1 MKTLVTLNNFIMA
14 QKFLLFF
21 LLIIFFTS
29 CSSDEEIITNTP
41 NVPSTA
47 KNNVLLIIV
56 DDIGLDATIGYNVGS
71 QKPNMPNLQN
81 LINSGVKFN
90 NVWSNPV
97 CSPTRSTILTGKYG
111 YRTSVLNVGEELST
125 SEISL
130 HNYLTQNSNYS
141 SALVGKWHLSGTP
154 ANHNH
159 PNNIG
164 IDYYSGMIGGGIQN
178 YSNWIF
184 SENGNTSN
192 TTEYSTTKLTDEA
205 INWINNQDSEWFMWL
220 AYNAPHTPFHLPP
233 NDLHT
238 QGQLPTDQA
247 SIDSNPL
254 PYYIAMIEAVDSEM
268 GRLFSS
274 INEEELANTTIIFV
288 GDNGTPN
295 QVVQQYNSNRAKGS
309 LYKGGINVP
318 MIISGNQVNRF
329 NQDENALINTTDLF
343 TTITELCGINNQNV
357 HDSKSFISLL
367 TSSFNSNSRD
377 YIYSEIGNE
386 NYTIRNSTHKYIHF
400 ENGNE
405 ALFNLNNNQFEF
417 PNLLNANQ
425 LPLSELNNLNKNDLI
440 NKLEEIRN

>member
-1 MKTLVTLNNFIMA
+1 MLKRFGN
-14 QKFLLFF
+14 FF
-21 LLIIFFTS
+21 LILIVIFS
-29 CSSDEEIITNTP
+29 CDSDEDSIASSSP
-41 NVPSTA
+41 VVPTT

-56 DDIGLDATIGYNVGS
+56 DDIGLDATIGYNIGS

-81 LINSGVKFN
+81 LISSGVKFN

-111 YRTSVLNVGEELST
+111 YRTSVLDAGDELST
-125 SEISL
+125 SETSL
-130 HNYLTQNSNYS
+130 HNYLTTNTNYS

-154 ANHNH
+154 ADHNH

-164 IDYYSGMIGGGIQN
+164 VDNYSGMIGGGVQN

-192 TTEYSTTKLTDEA
+192 TTQYSTTKLTNEA
-205 INWINNQDSEWFMWL
+205 IDWINNQDSEWFMWL

-233 NDLHT
+233 SNLHA

-254 PYYIAMIEAVDSEM
+254 PYYLAMIEAVDSEM
-268 GRLFSS
+268 GRLFNS
-274 INEEELANTTIIFV
+274 ISDEELANTTIIFI

-309 LYKGGINVP
+309 LYNGGINVP

-329 NQDENALINTTDLF
+329 NQDEDALINTTDLF
-343 TTITELCGINNQNV
+343 TTITELCGVNNQNI

-367 TSSFNSNSRD
+367 TSSFNSNSRE

-386 NYTIRNSTHKYIHF
+386 SYTIRNSTHKYIHF
-400 ENGNE
+400 EDGSE
-405 ALFNLNNNQFEF
+405 ALYNLNNNQFEF
-417 PNLLNANQ
+417 PNLLNENQ
-425 LPLSELNNLNKNDLI
+425 LPLSEINNSNKVELI
-440 NKLEEIRN
+440 NKLGEIRN

>member
-1 MKTLVTLNNFIMA
+1 MVHRFIN
-14 QKFLLFF
+14 FF
-21 LLIIFFTS
+21 LILVFIFS
-29 CSSDEEIITNTP
+29 CNSDEDSIASP
-41 NVPSTA
+41 SPVVPIA

-56 DDIGLDATIGYNVGS
+56 DDIGLDATIGYNIGS

-111 YRTSVLNVGEELST
+111 YRTSVLDAGDELST
-125 SEISL
+125 SETSL
-130 HNYLTQNSNYS
+130 HNYLSQNTNYS

-154 ANHNH
+154 ADHNH

-178 YSNWIF
+178 YSNWMF
-184 SENGNTSN
+184 SENGNTSD
-192 TTEYSTTKLTDEA
+192 TTQYSTTKLTNEA
-205 INWINNQDSEWFMWL
+205 IDWINNQDSEWFMWL

-233 NDLHT
+233 SNLHS
-238 QGQLPTDQA
+238 QGQLPADQA

-254 PYYIAMIEAVDSEM
+254 PYYLAMIEAVDSEM
-268 GRLFSS
+268 GRLFNS
-274 INEEELANTTIIFV
+274 ISEEELANTTIIFI

-295 QVVQQYNSNRAKGS
+295 EVVQQYNSNRAKGS

-318 MIISGNQVNRF
+318 MIISGNQVSRF
-329 NQDENALINTTDLF
+329 SQDENALINTTDLF
-343 TTITELCGINNQNV
+343 TTITELCGVNNQAV

-367 TSSFNSNSRD
+367 SSSFNSNSRD

-386 NYTIRNSTHKYIHF
+386 NYSIRNTTHKYIHF

-425 LPLSELNNLNKNDLI
+425 LPLSDLDNLNKTDLI
-440 NKLEEIRN
+440 NKLEEIRD

>member
-1 MKTLVTLNNFIMA
+1 MAHRFIN
-14 QKFLLFF
+14 FF
-21 LLIIFFTS
+21 LILVFIFS
-29 CSSDEEIITNTP
+29 CNSDEDSIASP
-41 NVPSTA
+41 SPVVPIA

-56 DDIGLDATIGYNVGS
+56 DDIGLDATIGYNIGS

-111 YRTSVLNVGEELST
+111 YRTSVLDAGDELST
-125 SEISL
+125 SETSL
-130 HNYLTQNSNYS
+130 HNYLSQNTNYS

-154 ANHNH
+154 ADHNH

-178 YSNWIF
+178 YSNWMF
-184 SENGNTSN
+184 SENGNTSD
-192 TTEYSTTKLTDEA
+192 TTQYSTTKLTNEA
-205 INWINNQDSEWFMWL
+205 IDWINNQDSEWFMWL
-220 AYNAPHTPFHLPP
+220 AYNAPHAPFHLPP
-233 NDLHT
+233 SNLHS
-238 QGQLPTDQA
+238 QGQLPADQS

-254 PYYIAMIEAVDSEM
+254 PYYLAMIEAVDSEM
-268 GRLFSS
+268 GRLFNS
-274 INEEELANTTIIFV
+274 ISEEELANTTIIFI

-295 QVVQQYNSNRAKGS
+295 EVVQQYNSNRAKGS

-329 NQDENALINTTDLF
+329 SQDENALINTTDLF
-343 TTITELCGINNQNV
+343 TTITELCGVNNQAV

-367 TSSFNSNSRD
+367 SSSFNSNSRD

-386 NYTIRNSTHKYIHF
+386 NYSIRNTTHKYIHF

-425 LPLSELNNLNKNDLI
+425 LPLSDLDNLNKTDLI
-440 NKLEEIRN
+440 NKLEEIRD

>member
-1 MKTLVTLNNFIMA
+1 MLKRFGN
-14 QKFLLFF
+14 FF
-21 LLIIFFTS
+21 LILIVIFS
-29 CSSDEEIITNTP
+29 CDSDEDSIASSSPVAPIT
-41 NVPSTA
+41 

-56 DDIGLDATIGYNVGS
+56 DDIGLDATIGYNIGS

-81 LINSGVKFN
+81 LISSGVKFN

-111 YRTSVLNVGEELST
+111 YRTSVLDAGDELST
-125 SEISL
+125 SETSL
-130 HNYLTQNSNYS
+130 HNYLTTNTNYS

-154 ANHNH
+154 ADHNH

-164 IDYYSGMIGGGIQN
+164 VDNYSGMIGGGVQN

-192 TTEYSTTKLTDEA
+192 TTQYSTTKLTNEA
-205 INWINNQDSEWFMWL
+205 IDWINNQDSEWFMWL

-233 NDLHT
+233 SDLHA
-238 QGQLPTDQA
+238 QGQLPGDQA

-254 PYYIAMIEAVDSEM
+254 PYYLAMIEAVDSEM
-268 GRLFSS
+268 GRLFNS
-274 INEEELANTTIIFV
+274 ISDEELANTTIIFI
-288 GDNGTPN
+288 GDNGTPS

-329 NQDENALINTTDLF
+329 GQDENALINTTDLF
-343 TTITELCGINNQNV
+343 TTITELCGINNEAV

-367 TSSFNSNSRD
+367 TSSFNGNSRD

-386 NYTIRNSTHKYIHF
+386 NYTIRNDSHKYIHF

-405 ALFNLNNNQFEF
+405 ALFNLNNNQLEF

-425 LPLSELNNLNKNDLI
+425 LPLSELNNLNKTDLI

>member
-1 MKTLVTLNNFIMA
+1 MVKRFVN
-14 QKFLLFF
+14 FF
-21 LLIIFFTS
+21 LILIFIFS
-29 CSSDEEIITNTP
+29 CNSEEDSIASSLPVTPIT
-41 NVPSTA
+41 

-56 DDIGLDATIGYNVGS
+56 DDMGLDATIGYNIGS

-90 NVWSNPV
+90 NVWSTPV

-111 YRTSVLNVGEELST
+111 YRTSVLDVGDELST
-125 SEISL
+125 SETSL
-130 HNYLTQNSNYS
+130 YNYLTLNTNYS

-154 ANHNH
+154 ADHNH

-178 YSNWIF
+178 YSNWTF

-192 TTEYSTTKLTDEA
+192 TTQYSTTKLTNEA
-205 INWINNQDSEWFMWL
+205 IDWINNQDSEWFMWL

-233 NDLHT
+233 SNLHA

-254 PYYIAMIEAVDSEM
+254 PYYLAMIEAVDSEM
-268 GRLFSS
+268 GRLFNS
-274 INEEELANTTIIFV
+274 ISDEELANTTIIFI

-318 MIISGNQVNRF
+318 MVISGNQVNRF
-329 NQDENALINTTDLF
+329 GQEENALINTTDLF
-343 TTITELCGINNQNV
+343 TTITELCGVNNEAV

-386 NYTIRNSTHKYIHF
+386 NYTIRNNTHKYIHF

-405 ALFNLNNNQFEF
+405 ALFNLNNNQLEF

-425 LPLSELNNLNKNDLI
+425 LPLSELNNLNKTDLI

>member
-1 MKTLVTLNNFIMA
+1 MVHKFINFVLILVFI
-14 QKFLLFF
+14 F
-21 LLIIFFTS
+21 S
-29 CSSDEEIITNTP
+29 CNSDEDSIASP
-41 NVPSTA
+41 SPVVPIA

-56 DDIGLDATIGYNVGS
+56 DDIGLDATIGYNIGS

-111 YRTSVLNVGEELST
+111 YRTSVLDAGDELST
-125 SEISL
+125 SETSL
-130 HNYLTQNSNYS
+130 HNYLSQNTNYN

-154 ANHNH
+154 ADHNH

-178 YSNWIF
+178 YSNWMF
-184 SENGNTSN
+184 SENGNTSD
-192 TTEYSTTKLTDEA
+192 TTQYSTTKLTNEA
-205 INWINNQDSEWFMWL
+205 IDWINNQDSEWFMWL

-233 NDLHT
+233 SNLHS
-238 QGQLPTDQA
+238 QGQLPADQA

-254 PYYIAMIEAVDSEM
+254 PYYLAMIEAVDSEM
-268 GRLFSS
+268 GRLFNS
-274 INEEELANTTIIFV
+274 ISEEELANTTIIFI

-295 QVVQQYNSNRAKGS
+295 EVVQQYNSNRAKGS

-329 NQDENALINTTDLF
+329 SQDENALINTTDLF
-343 TTITELCGINNQNV
+343 TTITELCGLNNQAV

-367 TSSFNSNSRD
+367 SSSFNSNSRD

-386 NYTIRNSTHKYIHF
+386 NYSIRNTTHKYIHF

-425 LPLSELNNLNKNDLI
+425 LPLSDLDNLNKTDLI
-440 NKLEEIRN
+440 NKLEEIRD

>member
-1 MKTLVTLNNFIMA
+1 MVHRFIN
-14 QKFLLFF
+14 FF
-21 LLIIFFTS
+21 LILVFIFS
-29 CSSDEEIITNTP
+29 CNSDEDSIASP
-41 NVPSTA
+41 SPVVPIA

-56 DDIGLDATIGYNVGS
+56 DDIGLDATIGYNIGS

-111 YRTSVLNVGEELST
+111 YRTSVLDAGDELST
-125 SEISL
+125 SETSL
-130 HNYLTQNSNYS
+130 HNYLSQNTNYS

-154 ANHNH
+154 ADHNH

-178 YSNWIF
+178 YSNWVF
-184 SENGNTSN
+184 SVNGNISN
-192 TTEYSTTKLTDEA
+192 TNQYSTTKLTNEA
-205 INWINNQDSEWFMWL
+205 IDWINNQDSEWFMWL

-233 NDLHT
+233 SNLHS
-238 QGQLPTDQA
+238 QGQLPADQA

-254 PYYIAMIEAVDSEM
+254 PYYLAMIEAVDSEM
-268 GRLFSS
+268 GRLFNS
-274 INEEELANTTIIFV
+274 ISEEELANTTIIFI

-295 QVVQQYNSNRAKGS
+295 EVVQQYNSNRAKGS

-329 NQDENALINTTDLF
+329 SQDENALINTTDLF
-343 TTITELCGINNQNV
+343 TTITELCGVNNQAV

-367 TSSFNSNSRD
+367 SSSFNSNSRD

-386 NYTIRNSTHKYIHF
+386 NYSIRNTTHKYIHF

-425 LPLSELNNLNKNDLI
+425 LPLSDLDNLNKTDLI
-440 NKLEEIRN
+440 NKLEEIRD

>member
-1 MKTLVTLNNFIMA
+1 MVHRFIN
-14 QKFLLFF
+14 FF
-21 LLIIFFTS
+21 LILVFIFS
-29 CSSDEEIITNTP
+29 CNSDEDSIASPSPVVPIT
-41 NVPSTA
+41 

-56 DDIGLDATIGYNVGS
+56 DDIGLDATIVYNIGS

-111 YRTSVLNVGEELST
+111 YRTSVLDAGDELST
-125 SEISL
+125 SETSL
-130 HNYLTQNSNYS
+130 HNYLSQNTNYS

-154 ANHNH
+154 ADHNH

-164 IDYYSGMIGGGIQN
+164 IDYYSGMIGGGVQN
-178 YSNWIF
+178 YSNWMF
-184 SENGNTSN
+184 SENGNTSD
-192 TTEYSTTKLTDEA
+192 TTQYSTTKLTNEA
-205 INWINNQDSEWFMWL
+205 IDWINNQDSEWFMWL

-233 NDLHT
+233 SNLHS
-238 QGQLPTDQA
+238 QGQLPADQS

-254 PYYIAMIEAVDSEM
+254 PYYLAMIEAVDSEM
-268 GRLFSS
+268 GRLFNS
-274 INEEELANTTIIFV
+274 ISEEELANTTVIFI

-329 NQDENALINTTDLF
+329 SQDENALINTTDLF
-343 TTITELCGINNQNV
+343 TTITELCGVNNQAV

-367 TSSFNSNSRD
+367 SSSFNSNSRD

-386 NYTIRNSTHKYIHF
+386 NYSIRNTTHKYIHF

-425 LPLSELNNLNKNDLI
+425 LPLSDLDNLNKTDLI
-440 NKLEEIRN
+440 NKLEEIRD

>member
-1 MKTLVTLNNFIMA
+1 MVQNSAK
-14 QKFLLFF
+14 LF
-21 LLIIFFTS
+21 LIIIFISTFSS
-29 CSSDEEIITNTP
+29 CQDNIVDIASDND
-41 NVPSTA
+41 A
-47 KNNVLLIIV
+47 KKNNILLIIV
-56 DDIGLDATIGYNVGS
+56 DDVGLDATIGYSIGS

-81 LINSGVKFN
+81 LISSGIKFN

-111 YRTSVLNVGEELST
+111 YRTSILNVDNELST
-125 SEISL
+125 NENSL

-141 SALVGKWHLSGTP
+141 SALIGKWHLSGTP
-154 ANHNH
+154 ADHNH
-159 PNNIG
+159 PNNLG
-164 IDYYSGMIGGGIQN
+164 IDHYSGMIGGGIKN
-178 YSNWIF
+178 YSNWTF

-192 TTEYSTTKLTDEA
+192 TTQYSTTKLTNEA
-205 INWINNQDSEWFMWL
+205 INWINNQKSEWFMWL

-233 NDLHT
+233 IDLHN

-254 PYYIAMIEAVDSEM
+254 PYYLAMIEAIDSEM
-268 GRLFSS
+268 GRLFNS
-274 INEEELANTTIIFV
+274 ISKKELANTTIIFI
-288 GDNGTPN
+288 GDNGTPSK
-295 QVVQQYNSNRAKGS
+295 VVQQYNSNRAKGS

-318 MIISGNQVNRF
+318 MIISGNQVKRF
-329 NQDENALINTTDLF
+329 SQDENALINTTDLF
-343 TTITELCGINNQNV
+343 ATITELCGISNQNI

-377 YIYSEIGNE
+377 YIYSEIGNQ

-405 ALFNLNNNQFEF
+405 ALFNLNNNPFEF

-425 LPLSELNNLNKNDLI
+425 LPLSETNNLNKTELI
-440 NKLEEIRN
+440 KILEKIRN

>member
-1 MKTLVTLNNFIMA
+1 MVKRFVN
-14 QKFLLFF
+14 FF
-21 LLIIFFTS
+21 LILIFIFS
-29 CSSDEEIITNTP
+29 CNSEEDSIASSLPVTPIT
-41 NVPSTA
+41 

-56 DDIGLDATIGYNVGS
+56 DDMGLDATIGYNIGS

-90 NVWSNPV
+90 NVWSTPV

-111 YRTSVLNVGEELST
+111 YRTSVLDVGDELST
-125 SEISL
+125 SETSL
-130 HNYLTQNSNYS
+130 YNYLTLNTNYS

-154 ANHNH
+154 ADHNH

-192 TTEYSTTKLTDEA
+192 TTQYSTTKLTNEA
-205 INWINNQDSEWFMWL
+205 IDWINNQDSEWFMWL

-233 NDLHT
+233 SNLHA

-254 PYYIAMIEAVDSEM
+254 PYYLAMIEAVDSEM
-268 GRLFSS
+268 GRLFNS
-274 INEEELANTTIIFV
+274 ISDEELANTTIIFI

-318 MIISGNQVNRF
+318 MVISGNQVNRF
-329 NQDENALINTTDLF
+329 GQEENALINTTDLF
-343 TTITELCGINNQNV
+343 TTITELCGVNNEAV

-386 NYTIRNSTHKYIHF
+386 NYTIRNNTHKYIHF

-405 ALFNLNNNQFEF
+405 ALFNLNNNQLEF

-425 LPLSELNNLNKNDLI
+425 LPLSELNNLNKTDLI

>member
-1 MKTLVTLNNFIMA
+1 MVQRFVI
-14 QKFLLFF
+14 FF
-21 LLIIFFTS
+21 LILIFISS
-29 CSSDEEIITNTP
+29 CNSDEDSITSDSSVIPIT
-41 NVPSTA
+41 
-47 KNNVLLIIV
+47 KNNVLLIIL
-56 DDIGLDATIGYNVGS
+56 DDIGLDATIGYNIGS

-81 LINSGVKFN
+81 LISSGVKFN

-111 YRTSVLNVGEELST
+111 YRTSVLNAGDELST
-125 SEISL
+125 SETSL
-130 HNYLTQNSNYS
+130 HNYLTQNTNYS

-154 ANHNH
+154 ADHNH

-178 YSNWIF
+178 YSNWVF
-184 SENGNTSN
+184 SVNGNISN
-192 TTEYSTTKLTDEA
+192 TNQYSTTKLTNEA
-205 INWINNQDSEWFMWL
+205 IDWINNQDSEWFMWL

-233 NDLHT
+233 SNLHA
-238 QGQLPTDQA
+238 QGQLPADQA

-254 PYYIAMIEAVDSEM
+254 PYYLAMIEAVDSEI
-268 GRLFSS
+268 GRLFNS
-274 INEEELANTTIIFV
+274 ISEEELANTTIIFI

-295 QVVQQYNSNRAKGS
+295 EVVQQYNSNRAKGS

-329 NQDENALINTTDLF
+329 GQDENALINTTDLF
-343 TTITELCGINNQNV
+343 ATITELCGVNNQAV
-357 HDSKSFISLL
+357 YDSKSFIDLL
-367 TSSFNSNSRD
+367 TSSINSNSRD

-386 NYTIRNSTHKYIHF
+386 NYTIRNNTHKYIHF

-405 ALFNLNNNQFEF
+405 ALFNLNNNQLEF
-417 PNLLNANQ
+417 PNLLDVNQ
-425 LPLSELNNLNKNDLI
+425 LPLSELNNLNKTNLI

>member
-1 MKTLVTLNNFIMA
+1 MVHRFIN
-14 QKFLLFF
+14 FF
-21 LLIIFFTS
+21 LILVFIFS
-29 CSSDEEIITNTP
+29 CNSDEDSIASP
-41 NVPSTA
+41 SPVVPIA

-56 DDIGLDATIGYNVGS
+56 DDIGLDATIGYNIGS

-111 YRTSVLNVGEELST
+111 YRTSVLDAGDELST
-125 SEISL
+125 SETSL
-130 HNYLTQNSNYS
+130 HNYLSQNTNYS

-154 ANHNH
+154 ADHNH

-164 IDYYSGMIGGGIQN
+164 IDYYSGIIGGGIQN
-178 YSNWIF
+178 YSNWMF
-184 SENGNTSN
+184 SENGNTSD
-192 TTEYSTTKLTDEA
+192 TTQYSTTKLTNDA
-205 INWINNQDSEWFMWL
+205 IDWINNQDSEWFMWL

-233 NDLHT
+233 SNLHS
-238 QGQLPTDQA
+238 QGQLPADQS

-254 PYYIAMIEAVDSEM
+254 PYYLAMIEAVDSEM
-268 GRLFSS
+268 GRLFNS
-274 INEEELANTTIIFV
+274 ISEEELANTTVIFI

-329 NQDENALINTTDLF
+329 SQDENALINTTDLF
-343 TTITELCGINNQNV
+343 TTITELCGLNNQAV

-367 TSSFNSNSRD
+367 SSSFNSNSRD

-386 NYTIRNSTHKYIHF
+386 NYSIRNTTHKYIHF

-425 LPLSELNNLNKNDLI
+425 LPLSDLDNLNKTDLI
-440 NKLEEIRN
+440 NKLEEIRD

>member
-1 MKTLVTLNNFIMA
+1 MVQRFVI
-14 QKFLLFF
+14 FF
-21 LLIIFFTS
+21 LILIFISS
-29 CSSDEEIITNTP
+29 CNSDEDSITSDSSVIPIT
-41 NVPSTA
+41 
-47 KNNVLLIIV
+47 KNNVLLIIL
-56 DDIGLDATIGYNVGS
+56 DDIGLDATIGYNIGS

-81 LINSGVKFN
+81 LISSGVKFN

-111 YRTSVLNVGEELST
+111 YRTSVLNAGDELST
-125 SEISL
+125 SETSL
-130 HNYLTQNSNYS
+130 HNYLTQNTNYS

-154 ANHNH
+154 ADHNH

-178 YSNWIF
+178 YSNWVF
-184 SENGNTSN
+184 SVNGNISN
-192 TTEYSTTKLTDEA
+192 TNQYSTTKLTNEA
-205 INWINNQDSEWFMWL
+205 IDWINNQDSEWFMWL

-233 NDLHT
+233 SNLHA
-238 QGQLPTDQA
+238 QGQFPADQA

-254 PYYIAMIEAVDSEM
+254 PYYLAMIEAVDSEI
-268 GRLFSS
+268 GRLFNS
-274 INEEELANTTIIFV
+274 ISEEELANTTIIFI

-295 QVVQQYNSNRAKGS
+295 EVVQQYNSNRAKGS

-329 NQDENALINTTDLF
+329 GQDENALINTTDLF
-343 TTITELCGINNQNV
+343 ATITELCGVNNQAV
-357 HDSKSFISLL
+357 YDSKSFIDLL
-367 TSSFNSNSRD
+367 TSSINSNSRD

-386 NYTIRNSTHKYIHF
+386 NYTIRNNTHKYIHF

-405 ALFNLNNNQFEF
+405 ALFNLNNNQLEF
-417 PNLLNANQ
+417 PNLLNTNQ
-425 LPLSELNNLNKNDLI
+425 LPLSDLNNLNKTDLI

>member
-1 MKTLVTLNNFIMA
+1 MTHRLGTL
-14 QKFLLFF
+14 
-21 LLIIFFTS
+21 LLITIFIWS
-29 CSSDEEIITNTP
+29 CKSDEDNITDE
-41 NVPSTA
+41 VDIDSIST
-47 KNNVLLIIV
+47 NNVLLIIA
-56 DDIGLDATIGYNVGS
+56 DDIGLDATIGYNIGA

-97 CSPTRSTILTGKYG
+97 CSPTRSSILTGKYG
-111 YRTSVLNVGEELST
+111 YRTSVLNAGDQLTITET
-125 SEISL
+125 SL
-130 HNYLTQNSNYS
+130 HKYLTQNSDYS

-154 ANHNH
+154 ADHNH

-164 IDYYSGMIGGGIQN
+164 IDYYSGMIGGGIQD

-192 TTEYSTTKLTDEA
+192 TTEYSTTRLTNEA
-205 INWINNQDSEWFMWL
+205 IDWINDQDSEWFMWL

-233 NDLHT
+233 NDLHF
-238 QGQLPTDQA
+238 QGELPTDQA

-254 PYYIAMIEAVDSEM
+254 PYYLAMVEAIDSEM

-274 INEEELANTTIIFV
+274 ISDEELANTTIIFV

-318 MIISGNQVNRF
+318 MIISGNLVNRF
-329 NQDENALINTTDLF
+329 NQEENALINTTDLF
-343 TTITELCGINNQNV
+343 ATITELCGVNNQNL

-367 TSSFNSNSRD
+367 TSSFNSNARD
-377 YIYSEIGNE
+377 YIYSEIGNQ
-386 NYTIRNSTHKYIHF
+386 NYTIRNSSHKYIHF

-425 LPLSELNNLNKNDLI
+425 LPLSEINNLNKNELI

>member
-1 MKTLVTLNNFIMA
+1 MVHRFIN
-14 QKFLLFF
+14 FF
-21 LLIIFFTS
+21 LILVFIFS
-29 CSSDEEIITNTP
+29 CNSDEDSIASP
-41 NVPSTA
+41 SPVVPIA

-56 DDIGLDATIGYNVGS
+56 DDIGLDATIGYNIGS

-111 YRTSVLNVGEELST
+111 YRTSVLDAGDELST
-125 SEISL
+125 SETSL
-130 HNYLTQNSNYS
+130 HNYLSQNTNYN
-141 SALVGKWHLSGTP
+141 SALVGKWHLSGTL
-154 ANHNH
+154 ADHNH

-178 YSNWIF
+178 YSNWMF
-184 SENGNTSN
+184 SENGNTSD
-192 TTEYSTTKLTDEA
+192 TTQYSTTKLTNDA
-205 INWINNQDSEWFMWL
+205 IDWINNQDSEWFMWL

-233 NDLHT
+233 SNLHS
-238 QGQLPTDQA
+238 QGQLPADQA
-247 SIDSNPL
+247 SIDSNSL
-254 PYYIAMIEAVDSEM
+254 PYYLAMIEAVDSEM
-268 GRLFSS
+268 GRLFNS
-274 INEEELANTTIIFV
+274 ISEEELANTTIIFI

-295 QVVQQYNSNRAKGS
+295 EVVQQYNSNRAKGS

-329 NQDENALINTTDLF
+329 SQDENALINTTDLF
-343 TTITELCGINNQNV
+343 TTITELCGLNNQAV

-367 TSSFNSNSRD
+367 SSSFNSNSRD

-386 NYTIRNSTHKYIHF
+386 NYSIRNTTHKYIHF

-425 LPLSELNNLNKNDLI
+425 LPLSDLDNLNKTDLI
-440 NKLEEIRN
+440 NKLEEIRD

>member
-1 MKTLVTLNNFIMA
+1 MVHKFIN
-14 QKFLLFF
+14 FF
-21 LLIIFFTS
+21 LILVFIFS
-29 CSSDEEIITNTP
+29 CNSDEDSISSP
-41 NVPSTA
+41 SSVVPIA

-56 DDIGLDATIGYNVGS
+56 DDIGLDATIGYNIGS

-81 LINSGVKFN
+81 LISSGVKFN

-111 YRTSVLNVGEELST
+111 YRTSVLNAGDELST
-125 SEISL
+125 SETSL
-130 HNYLTQNSNYS
+130 HNYLTQNTNYS
-141 SALVGKWHLSGTP
+141 SALVGKWHLSGSP
-154 ANHNH
+154 ADHNH

-178 YSNWIF
+178 YSNWVF
-184 SENGNTSN
+184 SVNGNISN
-192 TTEYSTTKLTDEA
+192 TTQYSTTKLTNEA
-205 INWINNQDSEWFMWL
+205 IDWINNQDSEWFMWL

-233 NDLHT
+233 SNLHS
-238 QGQLPTDQA
+238 QGQLPADQA

-254 PYYIAMIEAVDSEM
+254 PYYLAMIEAVDSEM
-268 GRLFSS
+268 GRLFNS
-274 INEEELANTTIIFV
+274 ISEEELANTTIIFI

-295 QVVQQYNSNRAKGS
+295 EVVQQYNSNRAKGS

-329 NQDENALINTTDLF
+329 GQDENALINTTDLF
-343 TTITELCGINNQNV
+343 ATITELCGVNNQAV
-357 HDSKSFISLL
+357 YDSKSFIDLL
-367 TSSFNSNSRD
+367 TSSINSNSRD

-386 NYTIRNSTHKYIHF
+386 NYSIRNTTHKYIHF

-425 LPLSELNNLNKNDLI
+425 LPLSDLDSSNKTDLI
-440 NKLEEIRN
+440 NKLEEIRD

>member
-1 MKTLVTLNNFIMA
+1 MVHRFIN
-14 QKFLLFF
+14 FF
-21 LLIIFFTS
+21 LILVFIFS
-29 CSSDEEIITNTP
+29 CNSDEDSIASP
-41 NVPSTA
+41 SPVVPIA

-56 DDIGLDATIGYNVGS
+56 DDIGLDATIGYNIGS

-111 YRTSVLNVGEELST
+111 YRTSVLDAGDELST
-125 SEISL
+125 SETSL
-130 HNYLTQNSNYS
+130 HNYLSQNTNYS

-154 ANHNH
+154 ADHNH

-178 YSNWIF
+178 YSNWVF
-184 SENGNTSN
+184 SVNGNISN
-192 TTEYSTTKLTDEA
+192 TTQYSTTKLTNEA
-205 INWINNQDSEWFMWL
+205 IDWINNQDSEWFMWL

-233 NDLHT
+233 SNLHS
-238 QGQLPTDQA
+238 QGQLPADQA

-254 PYYIAMIEAVDSEM
+254 PYYLAMIEAVDSEM
-268 GRLFSS
+268 GRLFNS
-274 INEEELANTTIIFV
+274 ISEEELANTTIIFI

-295 QVVQQYNSNRAKGS
+295 EVVQQYNSNRAKGS

-329 NQDENALINTTDLF
+329 SQDENALINTTDLF
-343 TTITELCGINNQNV
+343 TTITELCGVNNQAV

-367 TSSFNSNSRD
+367 SSSFNSNSRD

-386 NYTIRNSTHKYIHF
+386 NYSIRNTTHKYIHF

-425 LPLSELNNLNKNDLI
+425 LPLSDLDNLNKTDLI
-440 NKLEEIRN
+440 NKLEEIRD

>member
-1 MKTLVTLNNFIMA
+1 MISKNTTDMVQNFA
-14 QKFLLFF
+14 KLF
-21 LLIIFFTS
+21 LIIIFIFS
-29 CSSDEEIITNTP
+29 CSSDENNIID
-41 NVPSTA
+41 VPDELTTT

-56 DDIGLDATIGYNVGS
+56 DDVGLDATIGYNIGS

-111 YRTSVLNVGEELST
+111 YRTSVLNVGDQLST
-125 SEISL
+125 SENSL
-130 HNYLTQNSNYS
+130 HNYLTQNSSYS
-141 SALVGKWHLSGTP
+141 SALIGKWHLSGST
-154 ANHNH
+154 ADHNH
-159 PNNIG
+159 PNNLG

-178 YSNWIF
+178 YSNWTF

-192 TTEYSTTKLTDEA
+192 TNQYSTTKLTNEA
-205 INWINNQDSEWFMWL
+205 IDWINDQDSEWFMWL

-238 QGQLPTDQA
+238 QGELSTDQA
-247 SIDSNPL
+247 AIDSNPL
-254 PYYIAMIEAVDSEM
+254 PYYMAMLEAVDSEM
-268 GRLFSS
+268 GRLFNS
-274 INEEELANTTIIFV
+274 IGEEELANTTIIFI

-318 MIISGNQVNRF
+318 MVISGNQVNRF
-329 NQDENALINTTDLF
+329 DQDENALINTTDLF
-343 TTITELCGINNQNV
+343 TTITELCGVNNQNI

-377 YIYSEIGNE
+377 YIYSEIGYE
-386 NYTIRNSTHKYIHF
+386 GYTIRNSTHKYIHF

-425 LPLSELNNLNKNDLI
+425 LPLSEVNNSNKNELI
-440 NKLEEIRN
+440 SKLEEIRN

>member
-1 MKTLVTLNNFIMA
+1 MVQDFI
-14 QKFLLFF
+14 KLFF
-21 LLIIFFTS
+21 IIIFISS
-29 CSSDEEIITNTP
+29 CSSDEDSIA
-41 NVPSTA
+41 NVPAITDT

-56 DDIGLDATIGYNVGS
+56 DDVGLDATIGYTIGA

-111 YRTSVLNVGEELST
+111 YRTSVLNVGDQLST
-125 SEISL
+125 YETSL

-154 ANHNH
+154 ADHNH

-164 IDYYSGMIGGGIQN
+164 IDYYSGMIGGGIQD

-192 TTEYSTTKLTDEA
+192 TTEYSTTKLTNEA
-205 INWINNQDSEWFMWL
+205 IDWINNQDSEWFMWL

-233 NDLHT
+233 NDLHS
-238 QGQLPTDQA
+238 QGQLSTDQA

-254 PYYIAMIEAVDSEM
+254 PYYLAMVEAIDSEM

-274 INEEELANTTIIFV
+274 IGDEELANTTIIFL

-318 MIISGNQVNRF
+318 MIISGNLVNRF
-329 NQDENALINTTDLF
+329 NQEENALINTTDLF
-343 TTITELCGINNQNV
+343 TTITELCGVNNQNLY
-357 HDSKSFISLL
+357 DSKSFISLL
-367 TSSFNSNSRD
+367 TSSFNSNARD
-377 YIYSEIGNE
+377 YIYSEIGNQ

-417 PNLLNANQ
+417 PNLLSANQ
-425 LPLSELNNLNKNDLI
+425 LPLSEINNLNKNELI
-440 NKLEEIRN
+440 SKLEEIRN